1 MVIMNEN
8 ANANANELRNRRRIR
23 TIAGTE
29 TASVNVVLGKNDD
42 DGVNDIPLTKDNNN
56 SESNNSSSSSLSL
69 PKAIV
74 VLIHIIAIC
83 CFIYGFIIRGSKLN
97 TGNEE
102 CDMTYSMRM
111 FLPIEISR
119 PNSNSKNNNNKRSS
133 AATNSY
139 GFYKFVDRRDPR
151 YTKFINIPQKNKPTI
166 DNPVKRNEHC
176 KNPNIVLYVP
186 GHWGS
191 YDQSRSLG
199 AHGIQLTRANDPNV
213 FAIKKL
219 LSKMNND
226 NGNGNSDDDDD
237 TNTSINKFIYDVYAI
252 DFNEQGSALH
262 GLFLQYQSEFL
273 ATIIQQ
279 LSIDCNNNNNNN
291 NNNNSSNTTNTSI
304 TLIGHSMGGYV
315 IRLMLKNNPEFVV
328 GSGIGSDDGK
338 SESTGLSGGHGL
350 GHGRGINIQNV
361 ITLATPHSNPLYSFD
376 KSIYDI
382 HQQILLEHQ
391 QQQQQPLIISI
402 SGGLRDEM
410 IDPSACQVVI
420 KTIMEA
426 SSSSS
431 LSLSSILWSWWWSW
445 WSDDDDTYIKDA
457 PNSMTILS
465 TNLMRKHH
473 PQDKLLLGMD
483 HRAIVWCHQLLQE
496 VRHIIYY
503 LTVVVK
509 SSSTTTN
516 VRLAMVRGNVINN
529 NSMNMNKNNNNNANN
544 SSSSSNNHNDE
555 YSYLQQ
561 LKILY
566 ETTLNEK
573 YHFFEIICMESS
585 HLYNIPYLLGLYTLL
600 TLIQLAPLSNSNN
613 NDNHNNKE
621 TKKRNMNMNMN
632 NMILPV
638 IATIIFGIS
647 VRGDDI
653 SWMSTIILGLVA
665 NAINVCLIHYIM
677 IPWCC
682 GFLLL
687 RRRRRRRRRRHAKG
701 KNRKNDTETDTAA
714 TTTTTGSS
722 DINNE
727 DISIS
732 HSNSPLQT
740 LSKALLRSFIVV
752 LFLGMIITNY
762 YDFFL
767 PHLSEDNNNNNNN
780 SAALLFWW
788 WLWNRFESIL
798 YVYVTFSVY
807 VILIVWLGFIDNN
820 NDDNDDNNGEEDDSN
835 DNNKNNNMPGN
846 TTSSLSSSS
855 FPDIQLIAFIMLIV
869 VPITVCGSM
878 VLMIWE
884 KKVQISSWYTLL
896 SIQIPILILSII
908 KIGNT
913 TDTNRG
919 AKKMKKKEQQIRSS
933 LTHIL
938 FFSFYHQLL
947 SQGKGYVIPYVT
959 TFILWIDIILS
970 ISFMLF
976 CH

>member
-1 MVIMNEN
+1 MNEN
-8 ANANANELRNRRRIR
+8 ANANANELRNRRRTR

-29 TASVNVVLGKNDD
+29 TATASVNVVLGKNDD

-102 CDMTYSMRM
+102 CDMTYSMR
-111 FLPIEISR
+111 I
-119 PNSNSKNNNNKRSS
+119 SS

-151 YTKFINIPQKNKPTI
+151 YTKFINTPQKNKPTI

-176 KNPNIVLYVP
+176 KNNPNIVLYVP

-199 AHGIQLTRANDPNV
+199 AHGIQLTGANDPNV

-226 NGNGNSDDDDD
+226 NGNSDGNDTDTN

-262 GLFLQYQSEFL
+262 GF
-273 ATIIQQ
+273 
-279 LSIDCNNNNNNN
+279 
-291 NNNNSSNTTNTSI
+291 
-304 TLIGHSMGGYV
+304 MGGYV

-338 SESTGLSGGHGL
+338 SESGLSGGHGH
-350 GHGRGINIQNV
+350 GHGINIQNV

-382 HQQILLEHQ
+382 HQQILVEQ

-410 IDPSACQVVI
+410 IDPSAF
-420 KTIMEA
+420 
-426 SSSSS
+426 
-431 LSLSSILWSWWWSW
+431 
-445 WSDDDDTYIKDA
+445 
-457 PNSMTILS
+457 S
-465 TNLMRKHH
+465 TDLMMKHH
-473 PQDKLLLGMD
+473 HQDKLLLGMD

-496 VRHIIYY
+496 VRHIIHY

-516 VRLAMVRGNVINN
+516 VRLAMVRGYVINN

-544 SSSSSNNHNDE
+544 SSSSSNHHNDE

-600 TLIQLAPLSNSNN
+600 TLIQLAPLSNNNSDNN
-613 NDNHNNKE
+613 NNNKE

-632 NMILPV
+632 NRILPV
-638 IATIIFGIS
+638 IATILFGIS

-665 NAINVCLIHYIM
+665 NAVNVC
-677 IPWCC
+677 
-682 GFLLL
+682 
-687 RRRRRRRRRRHAKG
+687 
-701 KNRKNDTETDTAA
+701 KNRKNDTETETA
-714 TTTTTGSS
+714 TTIGSS

-798 YVYVTFSVY
+798 YVYVIFSVY

-820 NDDNDDNNGEEDDSN
+820 NVDDDDNNNGEEDDSN

-896 SIQIPILILSII
+896 SIQIPILILSTI

-933 LTHIL
+933 LTHIM

-959 TFILWIDIILS
+959 AFILWIDIILS